1 MNTSS
6 NSWIAIPVVLGIF
19 FVIVAI
25 FGAKWY
31 IIMKKVK
38 ESDLQAIRDWAQQ
51 RGLYEKGDPKTQ
63 TVKLQ

>member
-38 ESDLQAIRDWAQQ
+38 ESDLQAIKAA
-51 RGLYEKGDPKTQ
+51 
-63 TVKLQ
+63 